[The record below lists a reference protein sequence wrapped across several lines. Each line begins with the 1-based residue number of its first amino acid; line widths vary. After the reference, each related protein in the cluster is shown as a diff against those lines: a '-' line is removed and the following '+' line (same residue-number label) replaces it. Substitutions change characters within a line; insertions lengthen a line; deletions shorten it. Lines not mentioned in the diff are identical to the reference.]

1 MVALDDALKGCLF
14 TFNIF
19 CAYFIFQNGGG
30 GGQIYPTK
38 KFGNFLNKLKKKFI

>member
-14 TFNIF
+14 IFNIF

-30 GGQIYPTK
+30 GHIYPSK
-38 KFGNFLNKLKKKFI
+38 KFVNFLKKLQT